1 MNKRRLLLRIIV
13 SPLILGLLIIT
24 YIHHCLRHFVVY
36 IRYGGEWITYL
47 KNDPKTVQDIYK
59 LLKEQNKENE
69 IIQEETK

>member
-1 MNKRRLLLRIIV
+1 
-13 SPLILGLLIIT
+13 
-24 YIHHCLRHFVVY
+24 VY